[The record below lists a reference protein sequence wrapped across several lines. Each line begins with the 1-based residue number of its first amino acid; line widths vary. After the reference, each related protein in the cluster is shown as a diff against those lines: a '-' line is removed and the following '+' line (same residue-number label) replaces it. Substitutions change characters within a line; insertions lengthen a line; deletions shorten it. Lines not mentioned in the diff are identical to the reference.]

1 MYKAVK
7 YHNREE
13 ALAAFQKMLNRKR
26 EWVEK
31 TEQEFSH
38 LRQQLA

>member
-7 YHNREE
+7 YNNREE
-13 ALAAFQKMLNRKR
+13 ALAAFRKMMERKR

-31 TEQEFSH
+31 TEQEFSQ